1 MCRGSGLG
9 FRVQQTSAV
18 VFCVLCAAWSLLD
31 TYAGDLLGSQRNVGQ
46 ANDTDRHTNREASES
61 TATRDRL
68 DKDGPR
74 HMDCLKKGHLDG
86 WRRRS
91 TGQHVRQVVEEIN
104 DAHARN
110 GRCSLVTQR
119 PRVS

>member
-1 MCRGSGLG
+1 
-9 FRVQQTSAV
+9 V
-18 VFCVLCAAWSLLD
+18 VFCVLCTARSLLD
-31 TYAGDLLGSQRNVGQ
+31 TYEGDLLGSQGNVGQ

-74 HMDCLKKGHLDG
+74 HMDCLKKGHLDC

-91 TGQHVRQVVEEIN
+91 TGQHVRQVVEGID

-110 GRCSLVTQR
+110 GLCSIVAQR
-119 PRVS
+119 PRVTSTITVRLFF